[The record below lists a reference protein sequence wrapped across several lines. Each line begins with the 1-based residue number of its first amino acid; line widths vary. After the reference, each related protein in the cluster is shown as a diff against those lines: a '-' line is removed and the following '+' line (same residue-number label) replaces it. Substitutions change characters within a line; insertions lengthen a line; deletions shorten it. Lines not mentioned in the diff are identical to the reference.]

1 MKKETRIVFDTN
13 IWVSYFISK
22 RFEELAKLILDKNIT
37 VFSTTELVEELKE
50 VLSRPKFKNQITLPI
65 ERYIN
70 FHLQLVTFVSIKK
83 VFTESPDPKDNF
95 LYDLAFQTKS
105 KLLVTGDRKLLLFEV
120 NDLETISLASFKT
133 RFKHT

>member
-1 MKKETRIVFDTN
+1 MLR
-13 IWVSYFISK
+13 
-22 RFEELAKLILDKNIT
+22 A
-37 VFSTTELVEELKE
+37 
-50 VLSRPKFKNQITLPI
+50 KFKNQITLPI

-105 KLLVTGDRKLLLFEV
+105 RLLVTGDRKLLLFEV
-120 NDLETISLASFKT
+120 NDLETISLAAFKT
-133 RFKHT
+133 RFKNT